1 MRAKGKDKKHIS
13 SPEISIPGKKR
24 ESPKNRAL
32 FAPNEKGKSRT
43 QLMVVSLHILYT
55 AL

>member
-1 MRAKGKDKKHIS
+1 MRAKGKEKHIS
-13 SPEISIPGKKR
+13 SPSEISIPGKKR
-24 ESPKNRAL
+24 ESPKNRAF

-43 QLMVVSLHILYT
+43 QLMMVSLHILYT